1 MAFISYAQNLEDLVL
16 WRALQQVKQGFYVDV
31 GAAWATEDSVTKSFY
46 QRGWRGVNI
55 EPNPEFM
62 KDYAETRQ
70 GDITLNIALG
80 KSTGYAEMSFFSDT
94 GLSSLIAGVSN
105 EHVKTGRPAE
115 VATVEIDTLTNVFS
129 QHKPKGD
136 IHFLKVDVEGF
147 EQQVLEGNDWK
158 KYRPWIVV
166 VEATHPMSQ
175 VENHHDWEHLLLDAD
190 YSLAYTDGLNRFY
203 LSSEHMDLMP
213 SFKYPPNIFDNY
225 KSAYIDNLERA
236 LSNLEQALS
245 NSEHALSNSEQALS
259 NSEQALSNSEQLISE
274 RNFQITELQLQ
285 SKNLEVELHTSK
297 DESNAYINA
306 LLSSRSWKIT
316 KPIRLIGEVSKRAKS
331 GIKKN
336 AQLAKHKIRLTAK
349 RAFTFSLFY
358 IQGKPRLT
366 LFAVETLSKLPRL
379 DSRVRRMVKL
389 VRNQPQP
396 RPTLDIG
403 LSDRGNIIYKD
414 LKSQFKQG
422 K

>member
-16 WRALQQVKQGFYVDV
+16 WRALQNVDQGFYVDV

-55 EPNPEFM
+55 EPNPQFM

-70 GDITLNIALG
+70 GDTTLNIALG
-80 KSTGYAEMSFFSDT
+80 KSIGSAEISFFSDT
-94 GLSSLIAGVSN
+94 GLSSLIPGVSS
-105 EHVKTGRPAE
+105 EHVKTGRAAE
-115 VATVEIDTLTNVFS
+115 VATVEIDTLTNIFS
-129 QHKPKGD
+129 RHQPKGD

-158 KYRPWIVV
+158 IYRPWIVV

-213 SFKYPPNIFDNY
+213 SFKYPPNVFDNY
-225 KSAYIDNLERA
+225 KSAYTDNLEKA
-236 LSNLEQALS
+236 LSNLEHALS
-245 NSEHALSNSEQALS
+245 DSERALSNSEQALS
-259 NSEQALSNSEQLISE
+259 ISEQLVLE
-274 RNFQITELQLQ
+274 RSHLAAELQLQ
-285 SKNLEVELHTSK
+285 TKRLKVELRTSK
-297 DESNAYINA
+297 DEADAYVNA

-316 KPIRLIGEVSKRAKS
+316 QPIRYAGEISKRAKS
-331 GIKKN
+331 GIMKN
-336 AQLAKHKIRLTAK
+336 VHLAKHKIKLATK
-349 RAFTFSLFY
+349 RTLSFSLFY
-358 IQGKPRLT
+358 LQGKPKLT
-366 LFAVETLSKLPRL
+366 LFAIETLSKFPRL
-379 DSRVRRMVKL
+379 DSRVRRLMKL

-396 RPTLDIG
+396 RPSMNIG
-403 LSDRGNIIYKD
+403 LSDRGNMIFKD
-414 LKSQFKQG
+414 LQSQFKQG